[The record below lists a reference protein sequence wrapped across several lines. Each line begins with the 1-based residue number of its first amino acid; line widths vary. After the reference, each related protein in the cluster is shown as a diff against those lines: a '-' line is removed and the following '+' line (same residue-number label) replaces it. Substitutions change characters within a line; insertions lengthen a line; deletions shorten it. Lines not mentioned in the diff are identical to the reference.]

1 MEEERNVAYILDP
14 AELARTL
21 TRDLGREQAI
31 RYARMIGMDAGG
43 TDLNIAYREAGRLM
57 SECAQCPE
65 CGVYPAGTH
74 GGICEGCHAYREHTE
89 TF

>member
-1 MEEERNVAYILDP
+1 MALILDP

-21 TRDLGREQAI
+21 RRDLGQKGATKYAEQ
-31 RYARMIGMDAGG
+31 IGRSNTELGR
-43 TDLNIAYREAGRLM
+43 AYHEAYGLL

-65 CGVYPAGTH
+65 CGVYPAGMN

-89 TF
+89 SF